1 MLLHTDFSLNTELTS
16 RVPEEVYGDY
26 VSRVSPS
33 GSKNEGATSTARTD
47 TAFFPMSEV
56 CEGINSFTKKS
67 KFCYFTISQI

>member
-33 GSKNEGATSTARTD
+33 GSKNEGARTD

-67 KFCYFTISQI
+67 